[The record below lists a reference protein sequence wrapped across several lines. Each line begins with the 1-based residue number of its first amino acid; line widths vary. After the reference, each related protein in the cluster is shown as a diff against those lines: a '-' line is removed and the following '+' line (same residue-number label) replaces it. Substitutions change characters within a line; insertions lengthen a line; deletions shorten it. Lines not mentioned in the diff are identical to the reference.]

1 MEREEVI
8 KLVRVVDENGN
19 PKPGL
24 FTFESIERDLDV
36 EAEFNKFIHEEE
48 LKESQKPKNPNS
60 NPSPVD

>member
-1 MEREEVI
+1 MEREGVT

-24 FTFESIERDLDV
+24 FTFESIKRDLDA
-36 EAEFNKFIHEEE
+36 EAEFNKFIHNEES
-48 LKESQKPKNPNS
+48 KESQKPKNPNS